1 MARIYGEIASSAL
14 MTFDKSFSRSNGQ
27 PLDSTEVFYS
37 LQAAQDYAKTDVAY
51 VAQKIAVVET
61 VDEVTTITHY
71 GIEADGSLK
80 EIGSMPVGDGVT
92 IEVVDGKIQ
101 LAALEGHESGTYQP
115 FLVDGKIEWREPSAT
130 TVEGLDGRLTTAEGD
145 IDTLEGIVGNAA
157 SEGVEASGLVKS
169 VADNA
174 AAIAK
179 NAEDIASEAS
189 AREAADKTNADNITA
204 LGNKIGEVTE
214 GKTIVEMIADA
225 KTEATYDDTELAGR
239 VATIE
244 SDYLKAEDKTELE
257 GKIAD
262 AKAEAISEA
271 VATVLGEGTDEDFDT
286 LKEVADWILSD
297 TTGAAAL
304 ITRVSTIESDYL
316 KGADKT
322 ALENSID
329 ALGDFVGDLPEG
341 AASTTVVAYIQEVVD
356 GLKIGDYAKA
366 ADLTAL
372 AERVTAAEGKIAELE
387 AVGAEKNIIAS
398 VDETELKV
406 DADRKL
412 SITGVAQDKITG
424 LTNAAGN
431 ADTLANLLN
440 SKVDKVEGSRLL
452 TSKEAEKLEKLVMD
466 ESGNVGIS
474 GTISAENVIGLD
486 DLLAAKVDVVEG
498 MGLSANNLTNELLAK
513 LNGIAEGAQVNV
525 IDAVSDEF
533 TITADGKI
541 LNIKAVDH
549 SKITGLADLL
559 SGKVDVVE
567 GSRLMTDAEGT
578 KLDGIAEGAEV
589 NLIDIIQVNGVALDI
604 TDKTVNIK
612 ATDVVKASDEV
623 TVAEDGTLGIG
634 TISTDKL
641 IQGDNLLI
649 LNGGT
654 AKS

>member
-80 EIGSMPVGDGVT
+80 EIGSIPVGDGLT
-92 IEVVDGKIQ
+92 IEVIDGKIQ
-101 LAALEGHESGTYQP
+101 LAALEGHKSGTYQP

-145 IDTLEGIVGNAA
+145 IDALEGIVGNAA

-204 LGNKIGEVTE
+204 LGNKIGAVTE
-214 GKTIVEMIADA
+214 GKTVVEMIADA
-225 KTEATYDDTELAGR
+225 KTEATYDDTALAGR

-271 VATVLGEGTDEDFDT
+271 VTTVLGEGTHEDFDT

-304 ITRVSTIESDYL
+304 ITRVSTIEADYL

-372 AERVTAAEGKIAELE
+372 AGRVTAAEGKIAELE

-412 SITGVAQDKITG
+412 SITGVAQNKITG

-486 DLLAAKVDVVEG
+486 DLLGAKVDAVEG

-513 LNGIAEGAQVNV
+513 LNGISEGAQVNV

-533 TITADGKI
+533 TISADGKI
-541 LNIKAVDH
+541 LSVKAIDN

-578 KLDGIAEGAEV
+578 KLAGIAEGAEV

-612 ATDVVKASDEV
+612 ATDVVKASDEIK
-623 TVAEDGTLGIG
+623 VADDGTLSVG

-641 IQGDNLLI
+641 VQGNDTLI
-649 LNGGT
+649 LNGGS
-654 AKS
+654 ANA